1 VRNFARRFVG
11 ANPVAFPNLASS
23 ARNLRGSQ
31 RILLVALLL
40 AASASLA
47 LTSVFFLSDGS
58 PVSAWWPA
66 AGVNAL
72 VAVAVTKRYRLP
84 VLALVSIS
92 TFIVT
97 FAVGRPLAVSITAA
111 IALSAQAWIVT
122 RFSVDRHDQPR
133 LTVMRDVVRFFV
145 GVLLGATLTGVLVGT
160 SIVLSVGGDFLQL
173 SLSIIASH
181 ASAVAVIAPIALVNR
196 LKKPMGSA
204 WGKLAHAAVLAASI
218 VIAFSPGGLE
228 ELSFLPVPFLV
239 WAAFSFSMSFALAE
253 LLGTAGLIV
262 VLMAFGGGPFENST
276 STLTDST
283 TLLEMYVVTL
293 TITTLLIASSRNER
307 QRLEERNAATSR
319 LLHEGFEQAQNGF
332 VILRQKDNDFLVME
346 ANSVSAELLPSSLDR
361 TDGDITVV
369 EDSGLHRLLARMTR
383 EDLEEFVV
391 SGDDEL
397 PVSVTVTN
405 IRDAIFGKILI
416 VSIVDLRPLRAAEEA
431 ITLQLEREQAVIEEL
446 RALNQQKDDFV
457 SSVTHELRTPITAV
471 IGFSE
476 ELESTTLDEEQTQ
489 YVSIIQRNAERLL
502 SVVED
507 VLTFSRRMPGLDAT
521 SPLEDVDVIQ
531 VISMVLDDLR
541 HSIRDKRM
549 TVSTAF
555 PTEPVL
561 VRAEG
566 NDVTRVIIN
575 LLTNAVKFTP
585 ADGTLDL
592 VASVVDGSI
601 VITITDS
608 GPGVAPGDLDKVFDR
623 FYRSSRAAQDGV
635 PGTGLGLSI
644 VRDLVTL
651 MNGSIALESDGENG
665 TTARLILPI
674 V

>member
-1 VRNFARRFVG
+1 MRNFARRFVG

-601 VITITDS
+601 VITISDS

>member
-1 VRNFARRFVG
+1 MRNFARRFVG

>member
-1 VRNFARRFVG
+1 MRNFARRFVG

-173 SLSIIASH
+173 SLSITASH

-555 PTEPVL
+555 PTEPVR

-585 ADGTLDL
+585 ADGMLDL